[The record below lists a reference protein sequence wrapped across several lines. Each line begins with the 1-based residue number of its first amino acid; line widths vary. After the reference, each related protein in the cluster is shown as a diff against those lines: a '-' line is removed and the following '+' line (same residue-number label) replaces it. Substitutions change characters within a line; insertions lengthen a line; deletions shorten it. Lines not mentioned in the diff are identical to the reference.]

1 MRKKI
6 LFIANPISGN
16 AAQLDLEG
24 LIQEVLD
31 QDKFEWQL
39 YYTTE
44 RGDATVR
51 AHKATEENLDW
62 VIAVGGDGTINE
74 VAQGLIHSEV
84 PMGIL
89 PRGSGN
95 GLAYH
100 IGWASDIRKSLDM
113 LNHATIESMDT
124 ALFNGNLFL
133 NVAGVGFDA
142 HIAHVFDTH
151 GKRGFF
157 SYLFLTVREFL
168 GFDSQRV
175 ELVLDGKVL
184 NRSAFLLSIANG
196 SQYGNNAYI
205 APDADSSDGFLEVV
219 IVKSMKGWNALT
231 FAFKLFT
238 KRLKNGHG
246 VEIKRANKIEI
257 NTTFTCG
264 HLDGEPIGLLEENR
278 VEILPRSLK
287 ILVPKK

>member
-1 MRKKI
+1 M
-6 LFIANPISGN
+6 
-16 AAQLDLEG
+16 
-24 LIQEVLD
+24 V
-31 QDKFEWQL
+31 
-39 YYTTE
+39 
-44 RGDATVR
+44 
-51 AHKATEENLDW
+51 
-62 VIAVGGDGTINE
+62 
-74 VAQGLIHSEV
+74 
-84 PMGIL
+84 
-89 PRGSGN
+89 
-95 GLAYH
+95 
-100 IGWASDIRKSLDM
+100 
-113 LNHATIESMDT
+113 NHATIESMDT

-238 KRLKNGHG
+238 KRLKNGLG
-246 VEIKRANKIEI
+246 VEIKRAKKIEI
-257 NTTFTCG
+257 STAFTYG